1 MNLPTAF
8 LEACEQNGHTPTEHC
23 LHVQATTQTLTHYHG
38 DQSNTLTAST
48 AVNGT
53 GQQEGSF
60 QTPLGLH
67 RVCEKIGDQEPVGT
81 VFKGRQPVRHDGKG
95 DPTALITDRILWLE
109 GLEPGFNSGGEV
121 DSRQR
126 YIYIHGIGDESRLGQ
141 PNSQGCIHLGAADLL
156 PLFDAIPEG
165 TLVLIT
171 EN

>member
-8 LEACEQNGHTPTEHC
+8 MEVCEQHGHTLTEHC
-23 LHVQATTQTLTHYHG
+23 LHVQVATQMLTHYHG
-38 DQSNTLTAST
+38 DQYTTLTAST

-67 RVCEKIGDQEPVGT
+67 RVYKKIGDNTPVGT

-95 DPTALITDRILWLE
+95 DRTALITDRILWLE

-141 PNSQGCIHLGAADLL
+141 PNSQGCIHLGAAGLL

>member
-8 LEACEQNGHTPTEHC
+8 LEACEQHGHRPTENC
-23 LHVQATTQTLTHYHG
+23 LHVQVTAQTLTHYHG
-38 DQSNTLTAST
+38 NQSKTLSVST

-67 RVCEKIGDQEPVGT
+67 RVCEKIGDDEPVGT
-81 VFKGRQPVRHDGKG
+81 VFKGRQPIRYDGKG
-95 DPTALITDRILWLE
+95 DPTALITDRILSLE

-156 PLFDAIPEG
+156 PLFETISEG

>member
-1 MNLPTAF
+1 MNLPAAF
-8 LEACEQNGHTPTEHC
+8 MQVCEQHGHTLTEHC
-23 LHVQATTQTLTHYHG
+23 LHVKVAAQTLTHFHG

-48 AVNGT
+48 AINGT
-53 GQQEGSF
+53 GQQAGSF

-67 RVCEKIGDQEPVGT
+67 RVCEKIGDNEPVGT
-81 VFKGRQPVRHDGKG
+81 VFKGRQPIRRDGKG
-95 DPTALITDRILWLE
+95 DPTAMITDRILWLE
-109 GLEPGFNSGGEV
+109 GLEPGFNSGCEV

-156 PLFDAIPEG
+156 PLFDTIPEG

>member
-8 LEACEQNGHTPTEHC
+8 LEACEQHGHTPTEHY
-23 LHVQATTQTLTHYHG
+23 LHVQVTAQTLTHYHG
-38 DQSNTLTAST
+38 DQSNTLSVST

-53 GQQEGSF
+53 GQREGSF

-67 RVCEKIGDQEPVGT
+67 RVCEKIGDNAPVGT

-141 PNSQGCIHLGAADLL
+141 PNSQGCIHLGAADILS
-156 PLFDAIPEG
+156 LFDTIPEG